1 MKIGNVE
8 ITNPVV
14 LAPMAGVTDKAFRI
28 IAKEQ
33 GCGLVY
39 TEMVSAKALIY
50 NNQKT
55 FELIDLT
62 DEQPPIA
69 VQLFGSEPEIMAQG
83 AKIAEEKGAD
93 IIDINM
99 GCPVPKVVTNNE
111 GSALMRDV
119 KLASQIVEQVA
130 KSVQIPVT
138 VKIRKGWDEN
148 SINAVEF
155 AQKME
160 EAGAKAIAV
169 HGRTRCQ
176 FYSGTADWNII
187 KKVKE
192 AVQVPV
198 IGNGD
203 IFSAEDAKRMFQQ
216 TGCDGVMVARGALG
230 NPWLFKEITS
240 YLTTG
245 VKAHQPTLEEKIEMI
260 YRHASLAVKYK
271 GENIAIKEMRK
282 HVAWYVKGLPYAA
295 KMRDKVNKVT
305 TMSELAELL
314 NEYLLHFR

>member
-1 MKIGNVE
+1 
-8 ITNPVV
+8 
-14 LAPMAGVTDKAFRI
+14 
-28 IAKEQ
+28 
-33 GCGLVY
+33 
-39 TEMVSAKALIY
+39 MVSAKALIY

-155 AQKME
+155 AQKLE

-187 KKVKE
+187 KKLKKQFRFPLSVTGIFFRQKMPKE
-192 AVQVPV
+192 CSNKPGVTESWWPGVLWAIP
-198 IGNGD
+198 
-203 IFSAEDAKRMFQQ
+203 
-216 TGCDGVMVARGALG
+216 GCLKKS
-230 NPWLFKEITS
+230 P
-240 YLTTG
+240 LT
-245 VKAHQPTLEEKIEMI
+245 
-260 YRHASLAVKYK
+260 
-271 GENIAIKEMRK
+271 
-282 HVAWYVKGLPYAA
+282 LPQ
-295 KMRDKVNKVT
+295 
-305 TMSELAELL
+305 E
-314 NEYLLHFR
+314 